1 MKFNGRIKA
10 DVLHKFDEQ
19 QLAVVPRANNPGDT
33 GVQVLLLQDFVIVG
47 VVNEDATVVD
57 LIKKNKLK

>member
-19 QLAVVPRANNPGDT
+19 QLVVVPRANNPGETD
-33 GVQVLLLQDFVIVG
+33 VQVLSLQDFVIVG
-47 VVNEDATVVD
+47 VVNEDVTVVD
-57 LIKKNKLK
+57 